1 MHGSGTT
8 RPASSV
14 RAVRF
19 FLRQTGG
26 GKETVG
32 WRWGSVV
39 GGVVDAVGDGMG
51 WQAMEEKRVLL
62 AVLRFLPLSFRFL
75 SFPFF
80 FRFPKCGLPGDRA
93 LLLLPFSHGVLGC
106 NHWLGGLD
114 WALCVDT
121 PGWKLTKSIC
131 IAMDGGGCDFAKED
145 DELTLLNF

>member
-1 MHGSGTT
+1 MAAAQPVPLLVCVPFAFFFG
-8 RPASSV
+8 R
-14 RAVRF
+14 RAAAR
-19 FLRQTGG
+19 RRYAG
-26 GKETVG
+26 VG
-32 WRWGSVV
+32 DWLWVW
-39 GGVVDAVGDGMG
+39 VVDAVGDGMG